1 MNTKNTT
8 GLKVKTTVKSGGLS
22 TMNHNRAGLKVKTT
36 VRSGGLSTM
45 NHNRSLRSF

>member
-1 MNTKNTT
+1 
-8 GLKVKTTVKSGGLS
+8 
-22 TMNHNRAGLKVKTT
+22 MNHNRTGLKVKTT